1 MIAVSVSLIVVVIVV
16 SMIVF
21 LVVSMV
27 VVVVS
32 MIAFLVPSI
41 VAVVVLISNTAIMEN
56 TTRITMATTR
66 QGKRKLQQPTT
77 ERHFW

>member
-1 MIAVSVSLIVVVIVV
+1 
-16 SMIVF
+16 
-21 LVVSMV
+21 
-27 VVVVS
+27 
-32 MIAFLVPSI
+32 
-41 VAVVVLISNTAIMEN
+41 MEK